1 MPRPVQSPPTGK
13 GLLLRLR
20 RLIADRR
27 GVGAIE
33 FAIVAPLLVL
43 TYVGAFEITVGVT
56 VARKVSRASSNV
68 SDLLTRGDT
77 TTIAKLDA
85 MKDVTKSVV
94 APFSQNEYS
103 LKMTG
108 IAIDADGK
116 ATVAWSRGWSRSAGS
131 STEVLNNSPYTKG
144 DAVTLPKNVEAKNS
158 FIVRTEF
165 QMQHPILLM
174 APSLAS
180 RVKQIT
186 LSKDSY
192 FRLRKGTKITCGDC

>member
-56 VARKVSRASSNV
+56 AARKVSRASSNV
-68 SDLLTRGDT
+68 SDLLTRSDT
-77 TTIAKLDA
+77 TDTTKLDA

-94 APFSQNEYS
+94 APFAQNQYS

-108 IAIDADGK
+108 IAVDASGN
-116 ATVAWSRGWSRSAGS
+116 ATVAWSRGWSRGAGS
-131 STEVLNNSPYTKG
+131 STEVLSKPYTKG
-144 DAVTLPKNVEAKNS
+144 DPVTLPENVESKGS

-165 QMQHPILLM
+165 EMKHPILLM

-180 RVKQIT
+180 QIKEIT

-192 FRLRKGTKITCGDC
+192 FRLRKGTQITCSDC